1 MVKIVA
7 RSFLFLAKV
16 MQGIFVKTFI
26 VMLLIEKLRK
36 IIDKYDVFLAQ
47 FLITTKFVKLFMRK

>member
-1 MVKIVA
+1 MVKIIA

-16 MQGIFVKTFI
+16 MQGIFVETFI

-36 IIDKYDVFLAQ
+36 IIDKYDVF
-47 FLITTKFVKLFMRK
+47 

>member
-16 MQGIFVKTFI
+16 MQGIFVETFI
-26 VMLLIEKLRK
+26 LMLLIEKLRK

-47 FLITTKFVKLFMRK
+47 LLITTKFVKLFMRK

>member
-7 RSFLFLAKV
+7 RSFLFLAKF
-16 MQGIFVKTFI
+16 MQGIFVETFI

-47 FLITTKFVKLFMRK
+47 LLITTKFVKLFMRK

>member
-1 MVKIVA
+1 MFLFFLMVKIVA

-16 MQGIFVKTFI
+16 MPGIFVKTFI

-36 IIDKYDVFLAQ
+36 VIDKYDVF
-47 FLITTKFVKLFMRK
+47 F

>member
-7 RSFLFLAKV
+7 RSFLFLAIV

-47 FLITTKFVKLFMRK
+47 LLITTNFVKLFMRK

>member
-1 MVKIVA
+1 MVKIIA

-16 MQGIFVKTFI
+16 MQGIFVETFI

-36 IIDKYDVFLAQ
+36 IINKYDVFLAQ
-47 FLITTKFVKLFMRK
+47 LLITTKFVKLFMRK

>member
-7 RSFLFLAKV
+7 RFFLFLAKV